1 MRVATLLVIV
11 SLPAFAQNL
20 PDPGRR
26 VPENELQLD
35 LPKRDA
41 TEEARSYA
49 VKPPPPRATDPRV
62 CESARV
68 NWQLACGAPYSY
80 KSRSLSC
87 TEAHVI
93 YRDSCG

>member
-1 MRVATLLVIV
+1 M
-11 SLPAFAQNL
+11 PAFAQNL
-20 PDPGRR
+20 ADPGRR
-26 VPENELQLD
+26 VPESELKLD

-41 TEEARSYA
+41 TEEARSFA
-49 VKPPPPRATDPRV
+49 AKPPPPRAVDPGV

-87 TEAHVI
+87 TEAHAI

>member
-1 MRVATLLVIV
+1 MRVATLLLVA
-11 SLPAFAQNL
+11 SLPAVAQNL

-41 TEEARSYA
+41 AEEARSHA
-49 VKPPPPRATDPRV
+49 LKPPPPRATDPRV

-68 NWQLACGAPYSY
+68 NRELACGAPFSY
-80 KSRSLSC
+80 KSRSQIC
-87 TEAHVI
+87 TEAYTI

>member
-1 MRVATLLVIV
+1 MRVATLLVVV
-11 SLPAFAQNL
+11 SLPAFAQDL

-49 VKPPPPRATDPRV
+49 VKPPKV
-62 CESARV
+62 G
-68 NWQLACGAPYSY
+68 L
-80 KSRSLSC
+80 
-87 TEAHVI
+87 
-93 YRDSCG
+93 

>member
-1 MRVATLLVIV
+1 MRVATLLVVV
-11 SLPAFAQNL
+11 SLPAFAQDL

-41 TEEARSYA
+41 TEEARLHA
-49 VKPPPPRATDPRV
+49 FKPPPPRAVDPRV

-68 NWQLACGAPYSY
+68 NRQLACGAPLSY

-87 TEAHVI
+87 TEAHAI